1 MTERAWEQGA
11 ICQLWIG
18 GGERGEGEKPETRR
32 LKNKI
37 KGTLDKKNKINPV
50 CPSPSTDVHYNT
62 NDVWNASMSGFFSSF
77 YTLFFP

>member
-1 MTERAWEQGA
+1 MAVGRYKVGPSVRGDGAIITRVVDQCQSRMSRMTERAWEQGA

-37 KGTLDKKNKINPV
+37 KETLDKKK
-50 CPSPSTDVHYNT
+50 
-62 NDVWNASMSGFFSSF
+62 
-77 YTLFFP
+77 